1 MAGSTING
9 NVGGAA
15 ASGAQVQCLNILTNV
30 TVFGAGDGSGNY
42 TIPSLA
48 AGTYVIRA
56 FLNANVYYHPVQVI
70 VDGAATFAA
79 INLNPVALTAS
90 NVPAWTSNF

>member
-15 ASGAQVQCLNILTNV
+15 ASGAQVQCLNVLTNV

-42 TIPSLA
+42 TIPSLT
-48 AGTYVIRA
+48 AGTYIIRA
-56 FLNANVYYHPVQVI
+56 FLSANVYYHPVQVI
-70 VDGAATFAA
+70 VDGVATFAA
-79 INLNPVALTAS
+79 INLNPIALNAS
-90 NVPAWTSNF
+90 NAATQASNF